1 MAPPQIAEQ
10 PFLSD
15 DYMMEEQTNLH
26 LRRYSQSHVV
36 SVSSTKD
43 ALTIPYTRGR
53 SFSMNA
59 VNGSLAAQ
67 LIASV
72 NEKLKASDD
81 HTPYYDE
88 DSSFMEYMDG
98 QVHETWETAKALL
111 LGSKRL
117 LLIEELPKDRQEN
130 QYVLSGYR
138 FYRNTKDCLKS
149 LFKLHNETMNIWS
162 HLLGF
167 FFFSYLSVSVF
178 QRKFPEASNR
188 DLLVFTLFCLASL
201 TCLLCSSIYHT
212 FICHSARHVKSFT
225 ATLDYIGITFLIT
238 ASISIINHFGF
249 YCDPIPRTRY
259 IIFSCLIGS
268 IGVIL
273 PFFRFFD
280 TKRYRPL
287 RIGLFVAM
295 AFSSIVP
302 LLHMATIKGLS
313 DTLVFLKPALLGAS
327 MYVCGVTVYAK
338 RFPEKFFPGKF
349 DAAGM
354 TSHAIWHV
362 FVCLGI
368 FFHYIGSFHFYNLRE
383 SYGCSLSH

>member
-1 MAPPQIAEQ
+1 MDDQI
-10 PFLSD
+10 
-15 DYMMEEQTNLH
+15 
-26 LRRYSQSHVV
+26 
-36 SVSSTKD
+36 
-43 ALTIPYTRGR
+43 
-53 SFSMNA
+53 
-59 VNGSLAAQ
+59 
-67 LIASV
+67 
-72 NEKLKASDD
+72 
-81 HTPYYDE
+81 
-88 DSSFMEYMDG
+88 
-98 QVHETWETAKALL
+98 HETWDTAKALL

-117 LLIEELPKDRQEN
+117 LLLEELPKDRREN
-130 QYVLSGYR
+130 EYVLSGYR
-138 FYRNTKDCLKS
+138 FYRSTKDCLRS
-149 LFKLHNETMNIWS
+149 LFKLHNETLNIWS

-167 FFFSYLSVSVF
+167 VFFSCLSVNIF
-178 QRKFPEASNR
+178 QRKFPEASTE
-188 DLLVFTLFCLASL
+188 DLLIFTAFCLSSL

-212 FICHSARHVKSFT
+212 FICHSAHHVKSFT

-238 ASISIINHFGF
+238 ASISLVNHFGF
-249 YCDPIPRTRY
+249 YCDAIPRSRY

-273 PFFRFFD
+273 PFFKFFD

-302 LLHMATIKGLS
+302 LVHMASLKGAMV
-313 DTLVFLKPALLGAS
+313 TLAFLKPLLIGAA
-327 MYVCGVTVYAK
+327 MYICGVTVYAK

-368 FFHYIGSFHFYNLRE
+368 FFTYIGSFHFYNQRE
-383 SYGCSLSH
+383 SFGCLLV

>member
-1 MAPPQIAEQ
+1 MAPPQMAEQ
-10 PFLSD
+10 PLLLDDGYLS
-15 DYMMEEQTNLH
+15 TNLH
-26 LRRYSQSHVV
+26 LRRYSQSHVT
-36 SVSSTKD
+36 SASSTKD
-43 ALTIPYTRGR
+43 ALTIPHTRGR
-53 SFSMNA
+53 SFSTS
-59 VNGSLAAQ
+59 VVQGSSLAAQ
-67 LIASV
+67 ILATV
-72 NEKLKASDD
+72 NNKLKEEQ
-81 HTPYYDE
+81 DE
-88 DSSFMEYMDG
+88 ATFVEYMDG
-98 QVHETWETAKALL
+98 QIHETWETAKALM

-138 FYRNTKDCLKS
+138 FYRSTKECLKS

-167 FFFSYLSVSVF
+167 FFFMYLSVHVF
-178 QRKFPEASNR
+178 QRKFPDASNQ
-188 DLLVFTLFCLASL
+188 DLLVFMAFCLASL

-212 FICHSARHVKSFT
+212 FICHSAYHVKSFT

-238 ASISIINHFGF
+238 ASISIVVHFGF
-249 YCDPIPRTRY
+249 YCDPIPRNRY
-259 IIFSCLIGS
+259 MIFSCLIGS

-280 TKRYRPL
+280 TRRYRPL

-295 AFSSIVP
+295 AFSSVVP
-302 LLHMATIKGLS
+302 LLHMTTVKG
-313 DTLVFLKPALLGAS
+313 TTNTAVFLKPALLGAV
-327 MYVCGVTVYAK
+327 MYICGVTVYGK

-383 SYGCSLSH
+383 EYGCMFNA

>member
-1 MAPPQIAEQ
+1 MAPPEIAEQ
-10 PFLSD
+10 LYFDED
-15 DYMMEEQTNLH
+15 DSNS
-26 LRRYSQSHVV
+26 RYSQSHLV
-36 SVSSTKD
+36 SVSSSTKD
-43 ALTIPYTRGR
+43 NLTTPHHRSR
-53 SFSMNA
+53 SFSTSS
-59 VNGSLAAQ
+59 VDPSSLAVH
-67 LIASV
+67 IISSV
-72 NEKLKASDD
+72 NNKLKKEE
-81 HTPYYDE
+81 HTMNE
-88 DSSFMEYMDG
+88 ICE
-98 QVHETWETAKALL
+98 VTRALL

-117 LLIEELPKDRQEN
+117 LLIEELPKDRREN

-138 FYRNTKDCLKS
+138 FYQSKHDCLKS

-167 FFFSYLSVSVF
+167 VFFSFLSIHLF
-178 QRKFPEASNR
+178 KRKFPEASQP
-188 DLLVFTLFCLASL
+188 DLLIFTAFCLASL
-201 TCLLCSSIYHT
+201 LCLLCSSIYHT
-212 FICHSARHVKSFT
+212 FICHSAHHVKSFT

-238 ASISIINHFGF
+238 ASISIIVHFGF
-249 YCDPIPRTRY
+249 YCDPTSRNRY
-259 IIFSCLIGS
+259 MIFSSLIGS

-302 LLHMATIKGLS
+302 LLHLVTVNGLVDS
-313 DTLVFLKPALLGAS
+313 FEFLKPALMGCV
-327 MYVCGVTVYAK
+327 MYICGVTVYAK

-349 DAAGM
+349 DFTGM
-354 TSHAIWHV
+354 TSHAIWHI

-383 SYGCSLSH
+383 SYGCMLN

>member
-1 MAPPQIAEQ
+1 MAPPHMAEE
-10 PFLSD
+10 PLLLG
-15 DYMMEEQTNLH
+15 EESNLH

-36 SVSSTKD
+36 SFSSAKD
-43 ALTIPYTRGR
+43 SLTVPYSRGR
-53 SFSMNA
+53 SYSA
-59 VNGSLAAQ
+59 SAAHGSLAAQ

-72 NEKLKASDD
+72 NEKIKQETS
-81 HTPYYDE
+81 YYE
-88 DSSFMEYMDG
+88 DAAFIEYMD
-98 QVHETWETAKALL
+98 ETWDTAKALS
-111 LGSKRL
+111 LGAKRL

-130 QYVLSGYR
+130 EYVLSGYR
-138 FYRNTKDCLKS
+138 FYRNTRDCLRS

-167 FFFSYLSVSVF
+167 FFFSYLSVSIF
-178 QRKFPEASNR
+178 QRKFPEASSR
-188 DLLVFTLFCLASL
+188 DLLVFTAFCLASL

-212 FICHSARHVKSFT
+212 FICHSAHHVKSFT

-238 ASISIINHFGF
+238 ASISLINHFGF
-249 YCDPIPRTRY
+249 YCDPVPRIRY
-259 IIFSCLIGS
+259 IVFSCLIGS

-302 LLHMATIKGLS
+302 LVHMASMKGS
-313 DTLVFLKPALLGAS
+313 HQTLLFLKPALIGAA
-327 MYVCGVTVYAK
+327 MYICGVTVYAK
-338 RFPEKFFPGKF
+338 RFPEKFFPGKL

-368 FFHYIGSFHFYNLRE
+368 FFTYIGSFHFYSQRE
-383 SYGCSLSH
+383 SYGCMLS

>member
-1 MAPPQIAEQ
+1 MAPPQMAEQ
-10 PFLSD
+10 PLLGDDFLSD
-15 DYMMEEQTNLH
+15 QSNLH
-26 LRRYSQSHVV
+26 LRRYSQSHVI
-36 SVSSTKD
+36 SVSSAKD
-43 ALTIPYTRGR
+43 SLTVPYTRGR
-53 SFSMNA
+53 SFSTS
-59 VNGSLAAQ
+59 VVPGSSLAAQ
-67 LIASV
+67 ILATV
-72 NEKLKASDD
+72 NNKLKTNEEYDD
-81 HTPYYDE
+81 P
-88 DSSFMEYMDG
+88 SFLEYMDG
-98 QVHETWETAKALL
+98 QIHETWDTAKALM

-138 FYRNTKDCLKS
+138 FYRNSKDCLRS
-149 LFKLHNETMNIWS
+149 LFSLHNETMNIWS

-167 FFFSYLSVSVF
+167 FFFLYLSVNVF
-178 QRKFPEASNR
+178 QRKFPDASTQ
-188 DLLVFTLFCLASL
+188 DLVMFTAFCLASL

-212 FICHSARHVKSFT
+212 FVCHSAHHIKSFT

-238 ASISIINHFGF
+238 ASISMVVHFGF

-259 IIFSCLIGS
+259 MLFSCLIGS

-295 AFSSIVP
+295 AFSSVVP
-302 LLHMATIKGLS
+302 LLHLTTVKGTIATG
-313 DTLVFLKPALLGAS
+313 TFLKPALLGAL
-327 MYVCGVTVYAK
+327 MYICGVIVYGK

-383 SYGCSLSH
+383 EYGCMFN